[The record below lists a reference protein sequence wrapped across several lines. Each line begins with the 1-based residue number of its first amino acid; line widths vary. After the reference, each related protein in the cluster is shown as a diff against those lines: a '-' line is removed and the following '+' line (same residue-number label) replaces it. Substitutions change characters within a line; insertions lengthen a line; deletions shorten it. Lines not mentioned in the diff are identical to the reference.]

1 MHDIRDERGVPIS
14 GGIPP
19 VVRVAFGIG
28 LFLIISVGG
37 MVIGG
42 SRFGHVW
49 PSSRVTAVHLEGP
62 LDLGGTPP
70 GAPEAE
76 GAKK

>member
-1 MHDIRDERGVPIS
+1 MHDVRDERGVPIS
-14 GGIPP
+14 AGIPP
-19 VVRVAFGIG
+19 IVRVAMGIG
-28 LFLIISVGG
+28 LFLVISVGG

-49 PSSRVTAVHLEGP
+49 PSSRVTTIHLEGP

-70 GAPEAE
+70 GAPAE
-76 GAKK
+76 SK